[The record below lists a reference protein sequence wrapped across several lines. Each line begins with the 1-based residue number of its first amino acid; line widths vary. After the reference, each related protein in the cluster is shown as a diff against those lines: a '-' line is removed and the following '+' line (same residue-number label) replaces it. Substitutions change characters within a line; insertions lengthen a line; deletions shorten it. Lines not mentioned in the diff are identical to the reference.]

1 MAGQP
6 GEAHVGEAV
15 LIRAAQEQ
23 DHDAFEQLVRLYDR
37 SVLRVA
43 NNLLRSEDDARDA
56 YQEVFLRVYRSLHSF
71 RHQCSFHTWLYRIA
85 TNVCI
90 DMLRGRQRRARP
102 MDLGPAV
109 TGASEPGSTR
119 RAEAWVEP
127 MPGGWVGP
135 EGDDPADLIVSRESI
150 RLAFVAALQHLPPR
164 QRAVLILREVLNW
177 KASEV
182 AELLGGTVASVNSA
196 LQRAR
201 STLAAS
207 DLSESEPTGSLDPEN
222 GELLARYVDAF
233 QRYDMESLTALIH
246 EDATQSMPPYAM
258 WLQSRNDIFAW
269 WTGPGA
275 ACRGS
280 RLIPTIANG
289 APAFAQYKRAASG
302 DGYDPWAIQVLEMS
316 GGRIVDFTFFL
327 DTARLFP
334 LFGLPLHLDS

>member
-1 MAGQP
+1 MTSTSGVTAKKQARDRLEPAFEEFRSELISYCYRMLGSAF
-6 GEAHVGEAV
+6 EAEDAV
-15 LIRAAQEQ
+15 QETMVRAWRGFDRFEGRAA
-23 DHDAFEQLVRLYDR
+23 VR
-37 SVLRVA
+37 S
-43 NNLLRSEDDARDA
+43 
-56 YQEVFLRVYRSLHSF
+56 
-71 RHQCSFHTWLYRIA
+71 WLYRIA

-109 TGASEPGSTR
+109 TGASEPGPTQN
-119 RAEAWVEP
+119 AETWLEP
-127 MPGGWVGP
+127 IPGGRPGP
-135 EGDDPADLIVSRESI
+135 AGDDPADLIVSRESI

-177 KASEV
+177 QASEV

-201 STLAAS
+201 ATLAAS
-207 DLSESEPTGSLDPEN
+207 NLNEWDPAGALDPEN
-222 GELLARYVDAF
+222 GDLLARYVDAF

-258 WLQSRNDIFAW
+258 WLQGRSDIFAW

-280 RLIPTIANG
+280 RLIPTVANG
-289 APAFAQYKRAASG
+289 GPAFAQYKVSTSG
-302 DGYDPWAIQVLEMS
+302 PGFDPWAIQVLEIS

-334 LFGLPLHLDS
+334 LFGLPLHLDA